1 MLDVSIQQR
10 VLDLQRESTLSVRDI
25 AKRLG
30 VSRGFVSTIVRRGTV
45 RDHKRNGGL
54 PNSRRVRM
62 WGGTPRKTLKYKC
75 EGCGYLVN
83 LKPCMICRVKEA
95 RGE

>member
-1 MLDVSIQQR
+1 MFDSSIQQR
-10 VLDLQRESTLSVRDI
+10 VLDLQREPQLSLRDI
-25 AKRLG
+25 ARRVG
-30 VSRGFVSTIVRRGTV
+30 VSRGFVSTIIRRGMV
-45 RDHKRNGGL
+45 KDQRKNRGS
-54 PNSRRVRM
+54 PNARRVRM

-75 EGCGYLVN
+75 EGCGYMVN